1 MTDDLL
7 SQDEINALLQG
18 GGLGGGSSQ
27 PETPSP
33 LVEVASLFSGASGN
47 VMGMLAGRDV
57 TCTPHEPLKIAQ
69 EEVPGHFGE
78 RVLAFRFLCDGL
90 DRAPMAVVLSER
102 TGLILADLMMGGD
115 GRELPAE
122 ANDLYLSASQEGL
135 SQIIGAALT
144 NLSGLLGGKRLMPAD
159 AKATLEEEGWLP
171 FPDED
176 GSSKILCLK
185 VDMDIEQVDKV
196 SMCFVLREQ
205 EALLL
210 EEEITAK
217 MAAAAEPKA
226 QAPAAGP
233 SPQPRPAAA
242 PSAAPQP
249 QVQASRPEPQ
259 PIDVRPAEFA
269 PLSQAETAPVPANI
283 DLILDIPVSVT
294 VELGRTSRTIGEVLG
309 LGPGSVIE
317 LEKMAGEPVDV
328 LVNGKLV
335 AHGEVVV
342 IDESFGVRISE
353 IVSKAERI
361 RSIGR

>member
-1 MTDDLL
+1 
-7 SQDEINALLQG
+7 
-18 GGLGGGSSQ
+18 
-27 PETPSP
+27 
-33 LVEVASLFSGASGN
+33 
-47 VMGMLAGRDV
+47 MLAGRDV

-242 PSAAPQP
+242 PSVAPQP
-249 QVQASRPEPQ
+249 QVQSSRPEPQ

>member
-18 GGLGGGSSQ
+18 GGVGGASQ
-27 PETPSP
+27 PETPPP
-33 LVEVASLFSGASGN
+33 LAEVASLFSGASGN

-57 TCTPHEPLKIAQ
+57 ACTPHEPLEITQ
-69 EEVPGHFGE
+69 DELPGHFGE
-78 RVLAFRFLCDGL
+78 RALVFRFLCDGL
-90 DRAPMAVVLSER
+90 DRAPMAVALSER

-115 GRELPAE
+115 GKELPAE

-159 AKATLEEEGWLP
+159 AKATLEEEGWRP
-171 FPDED
+171 FPEEE
-176 GSSKILCLK
+176 GSSKIFCLK
-185 VDMDIEQVDKV
+185 VDMDIEQVDKI
-196 SMCFVLREQ
+196 SMYFVLREQ

-217 MAAAAEPKA
+217 MASAAEPKA
-226 QAPAAGP
+226 PAPSTGP
-233 SPQPRPAAA
+233 SSQRRPASAS
-242 PSAAPQP
+242 SAASQPQP
-249 QVQASRPEPQ
+249 QMARPDPQ
-259 PIDVRPAEFA
+259 PVDVRPAEFA
-269 PLSQAETAPVPANI
+269 PLTQTETTPVPANI